1 MAFFKYFILI
11 TSEAV
16 EPRNSFSPCLALQS
30 SGFPIRCGIIPATS
44 MSQGVGFGIRGVC
57 DPLRLCQR
65 PVLVGIVNLYSQA
78 EQG

>member
-30 SGFPIRCGIIPATS
+30 SGFPIRCGIVPATS
-44 MSQGVGFGIRGVC
+44 MS
-57 DPLRLCQR
+57 
-65 PVLVGIVNLYSQA
+65 
-78 EQG
+78 